1 MSLDKKTIMD
11 ILKGV
16 YDPEYPVSVV
26 EMNVVDESSIE
37 ILSDGKIRVTFKP
50 TTPFCPMGGL
60 IGVLIKYALEKTLNV
75 KAEVLVKPGSHVSE
89 GTINN
94 AINDESQ
101 YEAII
106 KQLSDMNLLKSCVKV
121 K

>member
-1 MSLDKKTIMD
+1 MSLDRKTIIA

-26 EMNVVDESSIE
+26 EMNIVDEDSIE
-37 ILSDGKIRVTFKP
+37 ILSGNKIRLTFKP

-60 IGVLIKYALEKTLNV
+60 IGVLIKYALEKALNV
-75 KAEVLVKPGSHVSE
+75 EVEVLVKPGSHISE
-89 GTINN
+89 DVINST
-94 AINDESQ
+94 INDENQ
-101 YEAII
+101 YRAII
-106 KQLSDMNLLKSCVKV
+106 KQLSDIGLLERCVKV

>member
-1 MSLDKKTIMD
+1 MTVLR
-11 ILKGV
+11 GV

-26 EMNVVDESSIE
+26 EMGIVDEDSIE
-37 ILSDGKIRVTFKP
+37 IIGDGKVRVTFKP

-60 IGVLIKYALEKTLNV
+60 IGVLMKYALEKTLNV
-75 KAEVLVKPGSHVSE
+75 KVEVLVKPGTHVSE
-89 GTINN
+89 DAINS
-94 AINDESQ
+94 AINDETQ

-106 KQLSDMNLLKSCVKV
+106 KQLSDMGLLKSCVKV